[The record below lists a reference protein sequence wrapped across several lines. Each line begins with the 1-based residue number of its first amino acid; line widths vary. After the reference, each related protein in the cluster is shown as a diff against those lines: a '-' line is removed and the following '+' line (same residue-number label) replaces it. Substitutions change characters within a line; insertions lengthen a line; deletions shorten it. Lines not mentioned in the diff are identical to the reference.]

1 MTNEALALL
10 IQQGDNDELIPVL
23 WEKTNKLLFMLSA
36 EAFSRNKE
44 QLIRHGVEL
53 EDLNQE
59 SYNVLLGAV
68 RAYDPEKGFVLVSY
82 FSYQFKKLLHR
93 LLSTSDTLDRSETK
107 SLDEPLTTETDGC
120 TLADIIEDPCSSSP
134 YDHAELY
141 GYYDTLYQALESL
154 PNEDREVIRL
164 MFFSDPKRTLRYQ
177 ELAERLGGIP
187 DYSARSK
194 ARLLLKSSREV
205 KCTAGCGICIPMPTR
220 HTSSPT
226 VSQHSDTTFLAE

>member
-1 MTNEALALL
+1 M
-10 IQQGDNDELIPVL
+10 
-23 WEKTNKLLFMLSA
+23 
-36 EAFSRNKE
+36 
-44 QLIRHGVEL
+44 
-53 EDLNQE
+53 
-59 SYNVLLGAV
+59 
-68 RAYDPEKGFVLVSY
+68 
-82 FSYQFKKLLHR
+82 
-93 LLSTSDTLDRSETK
+93 LSTSDTLDRSETK

-187 DYSARSK
+187 EYSARSK

-226 VSQHSDTTFLAE
+226 VSRHSDTTFPAE